1 MSKQEYL
8 DKLEACLRH
17 YLSREEIDDILRDYA
32 EYFEEG
38 RRQSKSDSE
47 IAAKMGDPEM
57 VAKELIEENL
67 QNKESFASQVRNKT
81 REATE
86 KVKSAASSSAG
97 VWSTLGKVLLALVL
111 LPFAAAGAMLLLA
124 VLFVLAAVLVTL
136 FFVPIIT
143 GCMALVCLI
152 ATPFAFVFA
161 APSMGLVCL
170 FFTLIGIG
178 FTLATFGLLILLLKA
193 VFGTTRRLLGR
204 RKNRCPDFTQQEQ
217 EGNNHE

>member
-111 LPFAAAGAMLLLA
+111 LPFAGRRRYAAACSA
-124 VLFVLAAVLVTL
+124 VRTCCSACNVVFCTNYN
-136 FFVPIIT
+136 
-143 GCMALVCLI
+143 GCMALVCLL

-161 APSMGLVCL
+161 APSMGPWSVL
-170 FFTLIGIG
+170 F
-178 FTLATFGLLILLLKA
+178 
-193 VFGTTRRLLGR
+193 
-204 RKNRCPDFTQQEQ
+204 
-217 EGNNHE
+217 

>member
-1 MSKQEYL
+1 M
-8 DKLEACLRH
+8 
-17 YLSREEIDDILRDYA
+17 
-32 EYFEEG
+32 
-38 RRQSKSDSE
+38 
-47 IAAKMGDPEM
+47 
-57 VAKELIEENL
+57 
-67 QNKESFASQVRNKT
+67 
-81 REATE
+81 
-86 KVKSAASSSAG
+86 
-97 VWSTLGKVLLALVL
+97 LLALVL

-170 FFTLIGIG
+170 FLTLIGIG

-193 VFGTTRRLLGR
+193 VFAQPGAYWAGAKTAARILHSKSRREITMSKLKAVILLGVVLLIVGVLGATICFPLAVNDGIEMVNDVLAEEDMVKR
-204 RKNRCPDFTQQEQ
+204 QQI
-217 EGNNHE
+217 GTS